1 MNNRFLP
8 GVESTQSRPAL
19 SRVRLGGKQ
28 KIGALLN
35 PPILTRDL
43 ATNVDDLFSIY
54 RDETIC
60 NPIGQASNQRG
71 QYLIIAVVYLPGQ
84 WL

>member
-1 MNNRFLP
+1 MNNRCLP

-19 SRVRLGGKQ
+19 CQLRLAGKQ
-28 KIGALLN
+28 KTGALLN
-35 PPILTRDL
+35 VPSLPRDL

-60 NPIGQASNQRG
+60 NPIGQPSNQRG
-71 QYLIIAVVYLPGQ
+71 QYLIIAVVYSPGQ
-84 WL
+84 

>member
-1 MNNRFLP
+1 MNNRCLP

-19 SRVRLGGKQ
+19 PVAPGRKEKDRRVAQ
-28 KIGALLN
+28 P

-60 NPIGQASNQRG
+60 NPIGQPSNQRG

>member
-1 MNNRFLP
+1 MSNRFLP

-19 SRVRLGGKQ
+19 PVAPGGKE
-28 KIGALLN
+28 KTGALLN

-60 NPIGQASNQRG
+60 NPIGQASNHRG
-71 QYLIIAVVYLPGQ
+71 QYLIISVVYLPGQ

>member
-1 MNNRFLP
+1 MNNRCLP
-8 GVESTQSRPAL
+8 GVELTQSRLAL
-19 SRVRLGGKQ
+19 CQSRLEGK
-28 KIGALLN
+28 KKTGALLN
-35 PPILTRDL
+35 DPILTRDL

>member
-19 SRVRLGGKQ
+19 PVAPGRKEKDRRVAQ
-28 KIGALLN
+28 

-71 QYLIIAVVYLPGQ
+71 QYLIIAVVYLLG
-84 WL
+84 

>member
-1 MNNRFLP
+1 MNNRCLP

-19 SRVRLGGKQ
+19 CQLRLEGK
-28 KIGALLN
+28 KKTGALLN
-35 PPILTRDL
+35 DPILTRDL

>member
-1 MNNRFLP
+1 MNNRYLP
-8 GVESTQSRPAL
+8 GVESPQSRLAL
-19 SRVRLGGKQ
+19 CQSRLEGK
-28 KIGALLN
+28 KKTGALLN
-35 PPILTRDL
+35 DPILTRDL

-71 QYLIIAVVYLPGQ
+71 QYLIIAVVYLPG
-84 WL
+84 

>member
-1 MNNRFLP
+1 LSQLNPDRHC
-8 GVESTQSRPAL
+8 QS
-19 SRVRLGGKQ
+19 RLGGK
-28 KIGALLN
+28 KKTGALLK
-35 PPILTRDL
+35 PPILARDL
-43 ATNVDDLFSIY
+43 ATNIDDLFSIY
-54 RDETIC
+54 RGETIC